1 MKDGVGV
8 LVRDILGIDQY
19 GDFHVFFHRYLCF
32 KAYRKRVRCAGALR
46 LNSMI
51 NQKRSLKRASV
62 NEHSITEREQA
73 ILAFDGVSISFHDV
87 IARGESRN
95 EHHERRAR
103 NVKIRNERINHIEGI
118 AREDKQVGGLAFTC
132 DQLAR
137 FVIPGT
143 FEATN
148 ARGAYCDHAPAVF
161 LRALDRVDRLLGHAV
176 VFGVHVVF
184 VGIFGL
190 HYAEGV
196 EPYFEVHGFEANT
209 LLLKAF
215 DKLRG
220 EMEPCCGSSCA
231 LLFA

>member
-1 MKDGVGV
+1 M
-8 LVRDILGIDQY
+8 
-19 GDFHVFFHRYLCF
+19 
-32 KAYRKRVRCAGALR
+32 
-46 LNSMI
+46 
-51 NQKRSLKRASV
+51 
-62 NEHSITEREQA
+62 
-73 ILAFDGVSISFHDV
+73 
-87 IARGESRN
+87 
-95 EHHERRAR
+95 
-103 NVKIRNERINHIEGI
+103 
-118 AREDKQVGGLAFTC
+118 AFTC

-148 ARGAYCDHAPAVF
+148 ARGADCRPTRPPFSSAR
-161 LRALDRVDRLLGHAV
+161 LIGVDRLLGHAV